1 MPDSLFLYKLDDETL
16 ESIIESSDEE
26 RHKYFL
32 HLIRLYF
39 PGSSKELK
47 ANLMSAYMSSFILEY
62 IVRNH
67 EGIAESFTCV
77 YTPHGL
83 IREVVNDLYK
93 IEEEYR
99 YQIN

>member
-16 ESIIESSDEE
+16 ESILESSDEE
-26 RHKYFL
+26 KHSYFL

-47 ANLMSAYMSSFILEY
+47 SKLMSAYVSSFILEY

-67 EGIAESFTCV
+67 EGMSEGFSCI
-77 YTPHGL
+77 YTPQGL
-83 IREVVNDLYK
+83 IRELVNDLYK
-93 IEEEYR
+93 IEEEYK